1 MRRLLAIAVPLVLM
15 LASCSTSSDPTAT
28 YTEGACT
35 YDGPSEFDVNSTVT
49 FTVTNDSDTENVGFT
64 VWKFPEGTTP
74 EEVYDNGI
82 FAVVSRNPGA
92 IGEKFSPTALGE
104 EYDLTVTFSESGQH
118 GINCFV
124 FPGPATEVDHVTMF
138 TVNG

>member
-1 MRRLLAIAVPLVLM
+1 MRRLLVIVVPIVLV

-28 YTEGACT
+28 YTGGACA
-35 YDGPSEFDVNSTVT
+35 YDGPSEFEVNSTVT
-49 FTVTNDSDTENVGFT
+49 FVVTNDSDTESVGFT

-74 EEVYDNGI
+74 EQVYDDGI

-92 IGEKFSPTALGE
+92 IGEKFPPTALGA

-118 GINCFV
+118 GINCFE
-124 FPGPATEVDHVTMF
+124 FGGPATEADHVTMF

>member
-1 MRRLLAIAVPLVLM
+1 MRRLLVIVVPIVLV

-28 YTEGACT
+28 YTG
-35 YDGPSEFDVNSTVT
+35 
-49 FTVTNDSDTENVGFT
+49 
-64 VWKFPEGTTP
+64 FPEGTTP
-74 EEVYDNGI
+74 EQVYDDGI

-92 IGEKFSPTALGE
+92 IGEKFPPTALGA

-118 GINCFV
+118 GINCFE
-124 FPGPATEVDHVTMF
+124 FGGPATEADHVTMF

>member
-1 MRRLLAIAVPLVLM
+1 MVPLVLV

-28 YTEGACT
+28 YTGDGCD
-35 YDGPSEFDVNSTVT
+35 YDGPSEFEVNSTVT
-49 FTVTNDSDTENVGFT
+49 FTVTNDSDTQNVGFA

-74 EEVYDNGI
+74 EEIYDNGI
-82 FAVVSRNPGA
+82 FNVVSRNPGA
-92 IGEKFSPTALGE
+92 IGEVLPPTTPGE

-118 GINCFV
+118 GINCFE
-124 FPGPATEVDHVTMF
+124 FPAPATEADHVTMF